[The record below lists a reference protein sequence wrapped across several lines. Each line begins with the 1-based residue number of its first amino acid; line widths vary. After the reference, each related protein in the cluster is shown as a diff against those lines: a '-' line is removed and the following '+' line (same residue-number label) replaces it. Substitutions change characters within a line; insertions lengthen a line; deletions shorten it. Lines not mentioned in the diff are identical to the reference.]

1 MAMTQPWSKND
12 YPKKSALAMAPEEED
27 KMLEDLTDPKQ
38 IFNIPRSEKV
48 FFQYM
53 KKNMKESPVLSTAE
67 ERIGEALEKQRQQ
80 KIL

>member
-1 MAMTQPWSKND
+1 MD
-12 YPKKSALAMAPEEED
+12 PEDED
-27 KMLEDLTDPKQ
+27 QMLQELTDPSK
-38 IFNIPRSEKV
+38 IYNIPRSEKV

-80 KIL
+80 KILQRIEFEK